1 MNKCTYSNTMQASRY
16 FDLQDLD
23 SKTFYP
29 LITGIEARVSGA
41 NINDV

>member
-1 MNKCTYSNTMQASRY
+1 MNKCMYCNTMQASRY
-16 FDLQDLD
+16 FDLQVLD

-29 LITGIEARVSGA
+29 LLTGMESRVSGA